1 MRKPLAAA
9 ITALMLMVVPVGV
22 ARAQLY
28 ALSPGDSANDVW
40 SYPSSATQATDR
52 TSSGAIYSAFNAG
65 GILTVTLPA
74 NVSTL
79 PTGWHISV
87 VNDNGHQVT
96 VQVNG
101 TAGGRI
107 LYPAGHT
114 VSAVTTAAG
123 DYEFLSLEYD
133 NGGNFRVT
141 GLSPQTAVALGL
153 TGAGGSGNVTGPAAS
168 TDGWAATWSGTTGKI
183 LTTGHPVGNAG
194 ANTVMQT
201 DSSGRL
207 DVSTLPTAAVTGP
220 GNSTDGFVARW
231 SGTTGTVLST
241 GSPFGNS
248 GANTMMETDSS
259 GHLATSTLNVQSS
272 GSGGQPLC
280 INGSTI
286 YRGSGGAC

>member
-1 MRKPLAAA
+1 MGKPLAAA
-9 ITALMLMVVPVGV
+9 MAMLMLMVVPVGV

-28 ALSPGDSANDVW
+28 ALSPGDSANDLW

-74 NVSTL
+74 NASAL

-87 VNDNGHQVT
+87 VNDNSHQVT

-101 TAGGRI
+101 TAGGHI

-114 VSAVTTAAG
+114 VSSVTTAAG

-133 NGGNFRVT
+133 NGGNFRIT
-141 GLSPQTAVALGL
+141 GLSPQTAAALGL
-153 TGAGGSGNVTGPAAS
+153 TGAGGGGNVTGPGGS

-194 ANTVMQT
+194 ANTVMET

-207 DVSTLPTAAVTGP
+207 NVSTLPTTAVTGP
-220 GNSTDGFVARW
+220 GSSTDGYVARW
-231 SGTTGTVLST
+231 SGTNGTVLST

-248 GANTMMETDSS
+248 GANTMMQTDSS
-259 GHLATSTLNVQSS
+259 GHLDTSTLNVQPS